1 MYTFTEAI
9 AIIFSLSVLIK
20 FSIFFLGNTPTKIL
34 ISNTKKVYENKMLRA
49 LYFLLFFVTFYLVST
64 ELSIIQIVAGITVG
78 LFLYGHMLM
87 HFPKEMTKIA
97 AKFPNIVNDTR
108 GLGLI
113 QGLVINNAY
122 TDAKTITLKA
132 FDKGLLL
139 VPAGGNVVRFVPP
152 LIITKN
158 EINILLKK
166 LDLIFEEL

>member
-97 AKFPNIVNDTR
+97 AKFYKDKNKWFPEMIVYMI
-108 GLGLI
+108 LAI
-113 QGLVINNAY
+113 WVLV
-122 TDAKTITLKA
+122 
-132 FDKGLLL
+132 
-139 VPAGGNVVRFVPP
+139 
-152 LIITKN
+152 
-158 EINILLKK
+158 EI
-166 LDLIFEEL
+166 FA

>member
-49 LYFLLFFVTFYLVST
+49 LYFLLFFITFYLLLT
-64 ELSIIQIVAGITVG
+64 EMTIVQIVAAITVG

-97 AKFPNIVNDTR
+97 AKFYKDKNKWLPEMIVYMI
-108 GLGLI
+108 LAI
-113 QGLVINNAY
+113 WVLV
-122 TDAKTITLKA
+122 
-132 FDKGLLL
+132 
-139 VPAGGNVVRFVPP
+139 
-152 LIITKN
+152 
-158 EINILLKK
+158 EI
-166 LDLIFEEL
+166 FA

>member
-34 ISNTKKVYENKMLRA
+34 ISNTKKVYENKMLRT
-49 LYFLLFFVTFYLVST
+49 LYFLLFFVTFYFLLT

-97 AKFPNIVNDTR
+97 ANFYKDKNKWLPEMIVYMI
-108 GLGLI
+108 LAI
-113 QGLVINNAY
+113 WVLV
-122 TDAKTITLKA
+122 
-132 FDKGLLL
+132 
-139 VPAGGNVVRFVPP
+139 
-152 LIITKN
+152 
-158 EINILLKK
+158 EI
-166 LDLIFEEL
+166 FA